1 MFHSVE
7 LSKAAPNENPSPTP
21 VRRDAA
27 SGMIPLAACL
37 CSGPRTCPASVALH
51 RWIIVYRARPCP
63 SPPFISNNTFRC
75 PRLLSARM
83 MSPFLLL
90 PTPERGVGGAPGGAH
105 LVSSFALARRES
117 RVSETRHI
125 PLRPGR
131 RPSALHRGDFRP
143 PGRRVISGCANRI
156 GVATCPGTGR
166 KAWPGPGPPVPR
178 FAPQRRDATPRS
190 ALQDRLRKTPLMS
203 EDANLSSMGAIC
215 SQ

>member
-1 MFHSVE
+1 MSGGRCVSSFGHRLIALARVLL
-7 LSKAAPNENPSPTP
+7 LS
-21 VRRDAA
+21 
-27 SGMIPLAACL
+27 
-37 CSGPRTCPASVALH
+37 
-51 RWIIVYRARPCP
+51 
-63 SPPFISNNTFRC
+63 ISNSTFRC

-105 LVSSFALARRES
+105 LASSFALARRES
-117 RVSETRHI
+117 RVSETQHI

-156 GVATCPGTGR
+156 GVATCPETGR

-203 EDANLSSMGAIC
+203 EDANLLAYLQYVVNMVVEM
-215 SQ
+215 

>member
-21 VRRDAA
+21 VTRDAA

-105 LVSSFALARRES
+105 LVSSSRLRGARAALAKRDTSRCDRDGAPRRSTVAIFGPRDDASSPAVRTGSALRRARGQAARPGRVPDLPCRGS
-117 RVSETRHI
+117 RRGGGTPLPAPPYRIVS
-125 PLRPGR
+125 GR
-131 RPSALHRGDFRP
+131 RPS
-143 PGRRVISGCANRI
+143 
-156 GVATCPGTGR
+156 
-166 KAWPGPGPPVPR
+166 
-178 FAPQRRDATPRS
+178 
-190 ALQDRLRKTPLMS
+190 
-203 EDANLSSMGAIC
+203 
-215 SQ
+215 